1 MQNKLKDAIE
11 ALNMM
16 VEWGCSPNVVSYNT
30 LINGFC
36 KEKRID
42 EEINLFHVMSN
53 KGVTP
58 DVVTY
63 STLIGGFC

>member
-1 MQNKLKDAIE
+1 MQNKLNDAIE

-16 VEWGCSPNVVSYNT
+16 VERGCSPNVVSYNT

-42 EEINLFHVMSN
+42 EAMNLFHEMSN

-58 DVVTY
+58 NVVTF
-63 STLIGGFC
+63 STLIGGFF

>member
-1 MQNKLKDAIE
+1 
-11 ALNMM
+11 MM